1 VVENDETFMF
11 DGKTIIFNCEQV
23 EKQPAKLYVE
33 PELQLAGKKTFCKL
47 LLVLNALVKSIA
59 TAVVG
64 KELNF
69 THSN

>member
-1 VVENDETFMF
+1 MF

-47 LLVLNALVKSIA
+47 NI
-59 TAVVG
+59 
-64 KELNF
+64 F
-69 THSN
+69 